1 MSKYFHQSDKL
12 KGGEFYGRVPQQRI
26 VSSSILSEVVHQP
39 ELNVRE
45 HFHELA
51 YFSLVLEGS
60 YSEKFAGKTYL
71 HQPLSVLW
79 RRDGILHKADRI
91 GAGGAHFLSIEIQP
105 KTLENLSQFAKV
117 PEDFCGRDI
126 SLVQLAC
133 RLYQEL
139 KNWQI
144 CSELVAE
151 GITLEMLALSARKQI
166 YPEKHAPKWL
176 LRVVEKLNEE
186 FTGNFSNEELA
197 FEANVHPVHLATVF
211 RQFYHETIGEYVQK
225 LRINFASRLLF
236 DREIPL
242 TKIAYLAG
250 FSDQSHFTRVFK
262 RCVGITPGAFRK
274 FSPH

>member
-1 MSKYFHQSDKL
+1 MSKYFRQSDKL

-39 ELNVRE
+39 DLKVRE
-45 HFHELA
+45 HYHELA
-51 YFSLVLEGS
+51 YFSFVLEGS
-60 YSEKFAGKTYL
+60 YSEKFAGKAYL

-79 RRDGILHKADRI
+79 RREGILHKEDLI
-91 GAGGAHFLSIEIQP
+91 GAGGAHFLTIEIQP
-105 KTLENLSQFAKV
+105 KTLENLSQLAKV
-117 PEDFCGRDI
+117 PDDFCGRDI
-126 SLVQLAC
+126 PLVQLAC

-144 CSELVAE
+144 CSDLVAE

-166 YPEKHAPKWL
+166 YPEKHPPKWL
-176 LRVVEKLNEE
+176 LRVVEKLNDE
-186 FTGNFSNEELA
+186 FTGNFSTEELA
-197 FEANVHPVHLATVF
+197 REANVHPVHMARVF

-225 LRINFASRLLF
+225 LRINFASRLLL
-236 DREIPL
+236 DKEIPL
-242 TKIAYLAG
+242 IKIAYSAG

-274 FSPH
+274 FSPR